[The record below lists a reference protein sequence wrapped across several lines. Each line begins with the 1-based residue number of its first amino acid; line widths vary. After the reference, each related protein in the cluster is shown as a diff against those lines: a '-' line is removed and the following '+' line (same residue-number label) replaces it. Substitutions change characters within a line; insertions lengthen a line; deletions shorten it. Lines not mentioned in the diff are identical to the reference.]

1 MLAEEAGDGKV
12 EVTVTTEGESIPTTL
27 VTLGEGTV
35 EVTFLGSGETRHEL
49 SVLFNGEHIPGNITG
64 FLGLK
69 VFYFFCISR
78 FNDETWNMFC
88 FAKL

>member
-27 VTLGEGTV
+27 ETLGEGTV

-64 FLGLK
+64 FW
-69 VFYFFCISR
+69 
-78 FNDETWNMFC
+78 D
-88 FAKL
+88 